1 MMCGE
6 MQLDINLMYGY
17 TAKEFFNYRTGYL
30 KSREADFK
38 LQMSNMRKLYHAT
51 LMPHLKK
58 QIPEI
63 ELMPFPWDHDMEEKI
78 KIKDIKQV
86 LDEVEQAKAF
96 WRKQEGKA

>member
-6 MQLDINLMYGY
+6 MHLDIHKMYDY
-17 TAKEFFNYRTGYL
+17 TANEFFNYRAGYL

-38 LQMSNMRKLYHAT
+38 LQMTNMRKLYHAA
-51 LMPHLKK
+51 LLPHLKK

-63 ELMPFPWDHDMEEKI
+63 ELMPFPWDRDMEEEI
-78 KIKDIKQV
+78 KIKDTKQ
-86 LDEVEQAKAF
+86 LLEELEMAKAF

>member
-6 MQLDINLMYGY
+6 MQLDIHKMYDY
-17 TAKEFFNYRTGYL
+17 TASEFFNYRTGYL

-51 LMPHLKK
+51 LLPHLKK
-58 QIPEI
+58 QITEI
-63 ELMPFPWDHDMEEKI
+63 ELMPFQWDHDIEQKV
-78 KIKDIKQV
+78 KIKDAKQL